1 MMDKTQ
7 NPWFVGLITATIQ
20 LPVFSQNG
28 SNYKSVEKKHKD
40 DIVFT
45 DQGSSTYNLSFNIDR
60 QAYEITKKTTDAQ
73 KTSTKKAILNKDFR
87 QAIMFA
93 FNRKAY
99 VAQTNGERVPIRLS
113 VIPLRHQTLS
123 KSMANNLVMQ

>member
-1 MMDKTQ
+1 M
-7 NPWFVGLITATIQ
+7 P
-20 LPVFSQNG
+20 
-28 SNYKSVEKKHKD
+28 
-40 DIVFT
+40 
-45 DQGSSTYNLSFNIDR
+45 
-60 QAYEITKKTTDAQ
+60 Q

-99 VAQTNGERVPIRLS
+99 VAQTNGEAGANKVIRT
-113 VIPLRHQTLS
+113 LRHWTLS